1 MKRVAKT
8 NTKSSQKHAK
18 KQAKEK
24 IISFYSK
31 HRRMPS
37 YGEIM
42 KITGYK
48 TKSAVAYAV
57 GKLVALGV
65 VSKDA
70 GGKLIPNNLGQIKL
84 LGLVE
89 AGFPSPAEEE
99 LSDTMS
105 FDDYL
110 IEKKES
116 TYILRVKG
124 DSMIDAGI
132 HEGDMVIVERGANYK
147 DGDIVIAEVDGEWTI
162 KYFRKERNKGE
173 EKIFLEPANKK
184 YKPIYPME
192 ELKISAV
199 VKAVVRKY

>member
-1 MKRVAKT
+1 MKGVR
-8 NTKSSQKHAK
+8 
-18 KQAKEK
+18 EK
-24 IISFYSK
+24 IISFYQK

-37 YGEIM
+37 YSEIM
-42 KITGYK
+42 KLTGYK
-48 TKSAVAYAV
+48 TKSAVSYALD
-57 GKLVALGV
+57 KLIALGV
-65 VSKDA
+65 VAKDE
-70 GGKLIPNNLGQIKL
+70 GGKLIPKGIGQFGGQIKM

-89 AGFPSPAEEE
+89 AGFPSAAEEE

-124 DSMIDAGI
+124 DSMIEAGI
-132 HEGDMVIVERGANYK
+132 NDGDMVIVERGAPHKN
-147 DGDIVIAEVDGEWTI
+147 GDIVIAEVDGEWTI
-162 KYFRKERNKGE
+162 KFFRKEGG
-173 EKIFLEPANKK
+173 KIFLSPANKK
-184 YKPIYPME
+184 YQPIYPKE